1 MAVQE
6 SGHIER
12 CPGCGSQ
19 RVKNLVHWERGEPLQ
34 VYVACAACDTFI
46 ARYTVARYT
55 SSESYEGLLRLLGG
69 HVVTSE
75 RQLMRELAAM
85 DDEVRRRFDHV
96 RELVDRQED
105 PRRIEQILYEEANGD
120 PEG

>member
-6 SGHIER
+6 SARVER

-19 RVKNLVHWERGEPLQ
+19 RVRNLVHWERGEPLQ
-34 VYVACAACDTFI
+34 VYVACAACDAFI
-46 ARYTVARYT
+46 ARYTVERYT
-55 SSESYEGLLRLLGG
+55 SSESYEGLLELLGG

-75 RQLMRELAAM
+75 RQLMQELAVM

-96 RELVDRQED
+96 RELVHRHED
-105 PRRIEQILYEEANGD
+105 PRRIEQILYEEANGE